1 MIVPSLAKI
10 RLSVKSLGN
19 DRLPQ
24 IFDKVFDSVGATFKT
39 ESEKSALNGLIE
51 LYITG
56 VDKSS
61 IRLGFEKELFEKM
74 DGVMQGTMASK
85 QKYSDLLESSANRL
99 AQLTQM
105 YNGLTSQVSS
115 QRDVERNLETPLVR
129 EVEVTKEEAIAKLDE
144 EIIDRKENNMDVT
157 ELEQQKE
164 QVQKFPDDQK
174 VVVHEKINEK
184 LEASA
189 ATNDLVA
196 SNIVTKDV
204 ADDADVAH
212 KSMEVDFNE
221 RDWLIENFVPFASQ
235 VANAFNY
242 QMGKTHVNTKYHDSN
257 KVDINDQDH
266 VEEKNSDS

>member
-1 MIVPSLAKI
+1 
-10 RLSVKSLGN
+10 
-19 DRLPQ
+19 
-24 IFDKVFDSVGATFKT
+24 
-39 ESEKSALNGLIE
+39 
-51 LYITG
+51 
-56 VDKSS
+56 
-61 IRLGFEKELFEKM
+61 
-74 DGVMQGTMASK
+74 MQGNIASK

-105 YNGLTSQVSS
+105 YSGLTSQVSS

-157 ELEQQKE
+157 DLEQQKE

-242 QMGKTHVNTKYHDSN
+242 QVGKAHVNTKYHDSN